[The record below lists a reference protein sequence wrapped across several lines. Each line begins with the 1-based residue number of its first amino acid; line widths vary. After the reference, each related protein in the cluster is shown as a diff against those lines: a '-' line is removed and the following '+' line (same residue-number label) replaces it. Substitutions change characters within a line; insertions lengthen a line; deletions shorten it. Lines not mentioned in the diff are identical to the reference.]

1 MPLTKQQKETL
12 HRRLKKNA
20 ILRALINYEHLL
32 EYGDEM
38 HVSQLKG
45 LVDGGYV
52 KQHVLIGM
60 ERDEFRQQE
69 EVWVKTLIRE
79 LNNE

>member
-20 ILRALINYEHLL
+20 ITRALINYEHLL

-38 HVSQLKG
+38 HLSYLKG
-45 LVDGGYV
+45 FVDGGYV
-52 KQHVLIGM
+52 KQRVLIGM
-60 ERDEFRQQE
+60 ERDGFREQE
-69 EVWVKTLIRE
+69 KVWVKTLIRE
-79 LNNE
+79 LEDE